1 MRTAALV
8 LVAAVAGP
16 DLALGGETAVTQAC
30 IVAYERADEQR
41 KIHRDPVRA
50 RDLAAQCARECP
62 ASLASECAV
71 WERDEAGMIAKI
83 TIDVRGEGVVVRIDG
98 EVEPSGLVELAP
110 GDHELAISAPDLER
124 RVERLTLRPGEE
136 LTRTIALTETTW
148 PSTADIVALA
158 LGGAGAATLVA
169 AGVLSILGHVR
180 ASDLRASCAPT
191 CAREDVDAI
200 EQRWTIGG
208 VLAGVGG
215 ALGAAGLLT
224 WALSSDGR
232 ASLVVA
238 PGDVQAGL
246 AVRWAF

>member
-1 MRTAALV
+1 VRTTRLIVVAAL
-8 LVAAVAGP
+8 AAP
-16 DLALGGETAVTQAC
+16 DLALADETAVTQAC

-62 ASLASECAV
+62 AALASECAV
-71 WERDEAGMIAKI
+71 WERDEAGKIAKL
-83 TIDVRGEGVVVRIDG
+83 TIDARGEGIVFRIDG
-98 EVEPSGLVELAP
+98 EVRHSGLVELAP
-110 GDHELAISAPDLER
+110 GEHELSISAPDLER
-124 RVERLTLRPGEE
+124 RVERLTLREGEA
-136 LTRTIALTETTW
+136 LTRTVTLAEQPW
-148 PSTADIVALA
+148 PSPVEVVALA

-180 ASDLRASCAPT
+180 ASELRDSCAPT
-191 CAREDVDAI
+191 CTQQDVDAI
-200 EQRWTIGG
+200 EQRWTIGA

-224 WALSSDGR
+224 WTLSSDGR

-246 AVRWAF
+246 AVRWSF